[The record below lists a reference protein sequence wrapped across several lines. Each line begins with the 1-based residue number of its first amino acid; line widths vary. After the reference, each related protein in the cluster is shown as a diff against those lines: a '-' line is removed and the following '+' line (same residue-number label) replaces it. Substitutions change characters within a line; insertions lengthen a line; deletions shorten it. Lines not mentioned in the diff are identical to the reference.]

1 MTEVVAPPVSRLSDA
16 EFVERCLDSK
26 SAEEVAKKVGLKAE
40 SVNARI
46 GKLRKDGVEVPKFA
60 RKKRV
65 TEVDKL
71 NAIIKRRQ
79 QQAAEAA
86 EPVAEG
92 EAMDPPGHRAP
103 PA

>member
-1 MTEVVAPPVSRLSDA
+1 MTEVVAPPVSRLSDD

-26 SAEEVAKKVGLKAE
+26 SAEEVATKIGLKAE

-46 GKLRKDGVEVPKFA
+46 NKLRKDGVIVPKFA
-60 RKKRV
+60 RKKRA

-71 NAIIKRRQ
+71 NELILRRQ
-79 QQAAEAA
+79 RETAEKAA
-86 EPVAEG
+86 PV
-92 EAMDPPGHRAP
+92 DPPGHRAP